1 MKRKL
6 TTIAFFVLLTLTI
19 FAQSSVFKITFSSEG
34 TNYKG
39 VLLAYDD
46 VDWLLRL
53 KYYDASCACYHIIQE
68 YMRVEVVNSLGYKLR
83 GYSVKDVVSGR
94 YVTSDV
100 YAADNF
106 YFYTDDYGD
115 LRLTNI
121 DNQYSFSEVS
131 IQKVRFN
138 EMNTVLYPVKWTY
151 DSYNGSVVNVR

>member
-6 TTIAFFVLLTLTI
+6 NTIAFFVLLTLTS

-39 VLLAYDD
+39 VLLAYDN

-53 KYYDASCACYHIIQE
+53 KYYNASCACYHVIE
-68 YMRVEVVNSLGYKLR
+68 EDLRVEIVEGFGYKLR
-83 GYSVKDVVSGR
+83 GYTVKDVVSGR
-94 YVTSDV
+94 YVSEDL

-106 YFYTDDYGD
+106 YLYTDDYGNT
-115 LRLTNI
+115 RLTNVDRDTKI
-121 DNQYSFSEVS
+121 SEVT
-131 IQKVRFN
+131 IQKVRWN

-151 DSYNGSVVNVR
+151 DNYSGSVVNVR

>member
-6 TTIAFFVLLTLTI
+6 TTIAFFVLLTLTS
-19 FAQSSVFKITFSSEG
+19 FAQTSVFKITFSSDG

-39 VLLAYDD
+39 ILLAYDD

-53 KYYDASCACYHIIQE
+53 KYYNASCDCYHIIQQ
-68 YMRVEVVNSLGYKLR
+68 YMRVEVVNDFGYKLR

-106 YFYTDDYGD
+106 YLYTDDYGE
-115 LRLTNI
+115 LRLTNV
-121 DNQYSFSEVS
+121 DNQYTISEVS
-131 IQKVRFN
+131 IQKARVN
-138 EMNTVLYPVKWTY
+138 EMNSVLNPVNWTY
-151 DSYNGSVVNVR
+151 NSYSRSVVNVR